1 MLANG
6 ICVNKK
12 TWAANFRLETPVFN
26 GYTLFMTYLTIP
38 IAAKT
43 VEQAKGL
50 IAAACA
56 AGIQMLELR
65 TDYLEDLG
73 TGAVETLIAEVKRYG
88 LPMIVTCR
96 DKKQGGQG
104 DWPLRHRTEILAA
117 AIKAGAEYV
126 DCEYENILIAEVEKK
141 ITAVLAASR
150 CRLILSHHNFDRPFE
165 DIQKLYDVIITEYPA
180 AIPKLV
186 YTARHIND
194 CFAAFDL
201 LHNKEGDAIAFA
213 MGEAGFISRIIAKK
227 LGSLVTFASLNEG
240 SATAPGQLTIDQF
253 KKQFRYDIIT
263 AKTQLFGV
271 IADPVAHS
279 ISPAVH
285 NACFADAGMD
295 RLYLPL
301 RVQGDKAGFDAFM
314 ENIVARPW
322 LDFRGFSVTIP
333 HKLNAIEYVEQAG
346 GFIEPVAVQIGAIN
360 TITIGI
366 NDRVNGYNTDCAGA
380 MDAIVSSMGVL
391 PMSSVG
397 AVREPPSS
405 GPGKMLKQK
414 LLADVP
420 VAVVGS
426 GGVARAIVAG
436 LADVGAIV
444 TIYNRTVEK
453 AHGLAAEFRVHA
465 APLPAMKNMEAKI
478 LINGTSIGMHPDID
492 ETPVPKE
499 YLHKDMIVFDT
510 VYNPLETRL
519 LKEAKEVGAKTI
531 SGAEMFI
538 NQAAEQFKLF
548 THSQPNMAVMRKVVF
563 DCLCRQ

>member
-1 MLANG
+1 
-6 ICVNKK
+6 
-12 TWAANFRLETPVFN
+12 
-26 GYTLFMTYLTIP
+26 MTYLTIP

-43 VEQAKGL
+43 VQEAKGL
-50 IAAACA
+50 IMAACT
-56 AGIQMLELR
+56 AGAQMLELR
-65 TDYLEDLG
+65 TDYFAELTIE
-73 TGAVETLIAEVKRYG
+73 AFEMLIGEVKKCG

-104 DWPLRHRTEILAA
+104 DWPLGLRIGVLTAA
-117 AIKAGAEYV
+117 VKAGAEYV

-141 ITAVLAASR
+141 LTAVLAGSQ
-150 CRLILSHHNFDRPFE
+150 CRLILSHHNFNGPFE
-165 DIQKLYDVIITEYPA
+165 DIQKLYDMFVTEYPA

-213 MGEAGFISRIIAKK
+213 MGEAGLISRILAKK
-227 LGSLVTFASLNEG
+227 LGSLVTFASLDAQA
-240 SATAPGQLTIDQF
+240 ATAPGQLTIDQF
-253 KKQFRYDIIT
+253 KKKFRCDSIT

-279 ISPAVH
+279 VSPAVH

-301 RVQGDKAGFDAFM
+301 RVQGDKAGFDAFT

-322 LDFRGFSVTIP
+322 LDFHGFSVTIP
-333 HKLNAIEYVEQAG
+333 HKMNAIEYIEQVG

-380 MDAIVSSMGVL
+380 MDAIISGMGNATSQEPRV
-391 PMSSVG
+391 MSDNS
-397 AVREPPSS
+397 
-405 GPGKMLKQK
+405 GKMLKQK
-414 LLADVP
+414 LLAGVP

-444 TIYNRTVEK
+444 TIYNRTLEK
-453 AHGLAAEFRVHA
+453 AHKLAHEFGVRA
-465 APLPAMKNMEAKI
+465 APLSAMANMEAKI
-478 LINGTSIGMHPDID
+478 LINGTSIGMHPNVD

-499 YLHKDMIVFDT
+499 YLKSDMIVFDT

-519 LKEAKEVGAKTI
+519 IKEAKEVGATTI
-531 SGAEMFI
+531 SGVEMFI

-548 THSQPNMAVMRKVVF
+548 THSKPNMTVLRKIVF
-563 DCLCRQ
+563 DSLGG

>member
-1 MLANG
+1 
-6 ICVNKK
+6 
-12 TWAANFRLETPVFN
+12 
-26 GYTLFMTYLTIP
+26 

-50 IAAACA
+50 ITAACA
-56 AGIQMLELR
+56 AGPQMLELR
-65 TDYLEDLG
+65 TDYLEELSI
-73 TGAVETLIAEVKRYG
+73 GAVETLIAEVRRHG

-104 DWPLRHRTEILAA
+104 DWPLQRRTEILTAA
-117 AIKAGAEYV
+117 VKAGADYV

-141 ITAVLAASR
+141 LMAVLAGSP

-165 DIQKLYDVIITEYPA
+165 DIQKLYDMIVTEYPA

-201 LHNKEGDAIAFA
+201 LHNKEGDAIVFA
-213 MGEAGFISRIIAKK
+213 MGEAGLVSRIIAKK
-227 LGSLVTFASLNEG
+227 LGSLVTFASLDEG
-240 SATAPGQLTIDQF
+240 SATAPGQLTIEQF
-253 KKQFRYDIIT
+253 KKQFRYDIINDT
-263 AKTQLFGV
+263 TQLFGV

-285 NACFADAGMD
+285 NACFADAGMN
-295 RLYLPL
+295 RLYLL
-301 RVQGDKAGFDAFM
+301 LHVQGDKTGFDAFM
-314 ENIVARPW
+314 KNIIARPW
-322 LDFRGFSVTIP
+322 LDFRGFSVTLP
-333 HKLNAIEYVEQAG
+333 HKMNAIEYVEQAG
-346 GFIEPVAVQIGAIN
+346 GFIEPVAIQIGAIN

-366 NDRVNGYNTDCAGA
+366 NDRVSGYNTDCAGA
-380 MDAIVSSMGVL
+380 MDAIASSMGNDA
-391 PMSSVG
+391 SH
-397 AVREPPSS
+397 EPRATSHNS
-405 GPGKMLKQK
+405 GKMLKQK

-436 LADVGAIV
+436 LADVGAVV
-444 TIYNRTVEK
+444 TIYNRTLEK
-453 AHGLAAEFRVHA
+453 AHKLAHEFRVHA
-465 APLPAMKNMEAKI
+465 APLAAMADMEANI
-478 LINGTSIGMHPDID
+478 LINGTSIGMHPDVD

-499 YLHKDMIVFDT
+499 YLKSDMIVFDT

-519 LKEAKEVGAKTI
+519 LKEAKEIGTKTI

-548 THSQPNMAVMRKVVF
+548 THSQPNMAVLRKVVF
-563 DCLCRQ
+563 DCLGQE

>member
-1 MLANG
+1 
-6 ICVNKK
+6 
-12 TWAANFRLETPVFN
+12 
-26 GYTLFMTYLTIP
+26 MTYLTIP

-43 VEQAKGL
+43 VQEANGL
-50 IAAACA
+50 ITAALR
-56 AGIQMLELR
+56 AGAEMLELR
-65 TDYLEDLG
+65 TDYLEELS
-73 TGAVETLIAEVKRYG
+73 TGVVETLIAEVGRQG

-104 DWPLRHRTEILAA
+104 DWPLGLRVDILAA
-117 AIKAGAEYV
+117 AVKAGAEFV
-126 DCEYENILIAEVEKK
+126 DCEYETILIAEVEKK
-141 ITAVLAASR
+141 LTAFLADSS

-165 DIQKLYDVIITEYPA
+165 NIQKLYDMIVTEYPS

-194 CFAAFDL
+194 CFAGFDL
-201 LHNKEGDAIAFA
+201 LHNKEGDAIVFA
-213 MGEAGFISRIIAKK
+213 MGEAGLISRIIAKK
-227 LGSLVTFASLNEG
+227 LGSLVTFASLDEG
-240 SATAPGQLTIDQF
+240 SATAPGQLTIEQF
-253 KKQFRYDIIT
+253 KNKFCYDSIT
-263 AKTQLFGV
+263 SKTQLFGV

-301 RVQGDKAGFDAFM
+301 RVQDDKTGFDAFM
-314 ENIVARPW
+314 KNIVARMW
-322 LDFRGFSVTIP
+322 LDFHGFSITLP
-333 HKLNAIEYVEQAG
+333 HKMNAIEYVEQAG
-346 GFIEPVAVQIGAIN
+346 GFMEPVAVQIGAIN

-380 MDAIVSSMGVL
+380 MDAITIAMGIH
-391 PMSSVG
+391 
-397 AVREPPSS
+397 
-405 GPGKMLKQK
+405 KKQLKG
-414 LLADVP
+414 VP

-436 LADVGAIV
+436 LADVGAVV
-444 TIYNRTVEK
+444 TIYNRTLEK
-453 AHGLAAEFRVHA
+453 AHKLAHEFGVHA
-465 APLPAMKNMEAKI
+465 APLPAMANMEAKI
-478 LINGTSIGMHPDID
+478 LINGTSIGMHPDVD

-499 YLHKDMIVFDT
+499 YLKSDMIIFDT

-548 THSQPNMAVMRKVVF
+548 THSQPNMTVLRKVVF
-563 DCLCRQ
+563 R

>member
-1 MLANG
+1 
-6 ICVNKK
+6 
-12 TWAANFRLETPVFN
+12 
-26 GYTLFMTYLTIP
+26 MTYLTIP

-50 IAAACA
+50 ITAASA
-56 AGIQMLELR
+56 AGAEMLELR
-65 TDYLEDLG
+65 TDYLADLNV
-73 TGAVETLIAEVKRYG
+73 GAVETLIAEVKRVG

-104 DWPLRHRTEILAA
+104 DWPLGHRTEILAA
-117 AIKAGAEYV
+117 AIKAGAEYI
-126 DCEYENILIAEVEKK
+126 DCEYETILIAEAEKK
-141 ITAVLAASR
+141 LTAVLAGSQ
-150 CRLILSHHNFDRPFE
+150 CRLILSHHNFNGPFE
-165 DIQKLYDVIITEYPA
+165 DIENIYDSIVTEYPA

-201 LHNKEGDAIAFA
+201 LHNKEGDAIVFA
-213 MGEAGFISRIIAKK
+213 MGEAGLISRIIAKK
-227 LGSLVTFASLNEG
+227 LGSLVTFASLDEG
-240 SATAPGQLTIDQF
+240 AATAPGQLTIDQF
-253 KKQFRYDIIT
+253 KKRFRYNSMT
-263 AKTQLFGV
+263 AATQLFGV

-285 NACFADAGMD
+285 NACLADAGMD

-301 RVQGDKAGFDAFM
+301 RVQGDKSGFDAFM
-314 ENIVARPW
+314 ENIVARLW
-322 LDFRGFSVTIP
+322 LDFRGFSITIP
-333 HKLNAIEYVEQAG
+333 HKMNAIEYVEQVG

-360 TITIGI
+360 TITIGV

-380 MDAIVSSMGVL
+380 MDAITAAMGIN
-391 PMSSVG
+391 
-397 AVREPPSS
+397 
-405 GPGKMLKQK
+405 KK

-436 LADVGAIV
+436 LADVGAVV
-444 TIYNRTVEK
+444 TIYNRTLEK
-453 AHGLAAEFRVHA
+453 AHKLAHEFGVHA
-465 APLPAMKNMEAKI
+465 APLSAMATMEAKI
-478 LINGTSIGMHPDID
+478 LINGTSIGMHPDVD

-499 YLHKDMIVFDT
+499 YLKSDMIVFDT

-519 LKEAKEVGAKTI
+519 LKEAKEAGAKTI

-548 THSQPNMAVMRKVVF
+548 THAQPNMTVLRTTVLDTLV
-563 DCLCRQ
+563 